1 MFSAIL
7 LMLVWM
13 LNTQRILPYFF
24 LKRSGYFSFRQILLF
39 AQCNQLPLKEFSSLT
54 TSSLLQEYHA
64 RLSEDAR
71 WPKTVLTV
79 TATDA
84 DTEEHGQVTY
94 TLGGEG
100 ALMFVVNETTGEVG
114 GSWRSVNS

>member
-13 LNTQRILPYFF
+13 LNPQSLFKAKWIFLLP
-24 LKRSGYFSFRQILLF
+24 F
-39 AQCNQLPLKEFSSLT
+39 AQCRQLPLKEFSSLT